1 MSTAVEP
8 AARAPSPDPSA
19 PPEHD
24 ALHDPATRRLLEGPL
39 AWGVLRFGVP
49 LVIGMALY
57 TTFNLVDMF
66 MISRLEDAAA
76 ALAALGICDMIAAIP
91 AIISNGLSTGTVAII
106 TRRAGEGDRRGV
118 SAAAWQSLVLVGVCS
133 VVFGLAGIFG
143 SAFVVHDVMQAK
155 GEVAVLATSY
165 LEVAIGGAFSI
176 FFLLQLTA
184 ILRAL
189 GRPKSAAA
197 LLVGGNLINVVLDVF
212 LIYGQGPHPELFA
225 WARPIAVALDVPRL
239 GMMGAIWATVIGRTI
254 PVLVGFVVLARCL
267 RGTGFGLHVLRP
279 NRPLLVQLV
288 RVGWPSS
295 AQLVVRIGAILV
307 FLAVVASSFTTDADA
322 SVLTAY
328 SVCLRVETLVLFLG
342 MGWGAAASSYVG
354 TNLGARQPARAQRA
368 GWLAALYNAVLAAAL
383 AGLFITYAAPII
395 GFFEDAPAVLAA
407 GETYLR
413 WVAPS
418 YVVVAIGV
426 VLSQAM
432 TGSGAT
438 MTSLVL
444 DASVL
449 ALAVIPAAL
458 VVTKVFDAPPE
469 GLWLTIALG
478 NAVIAIVFAV
488 TYAKGRF
495 LERRV

>member
-1 MSTAVEP
+1 MTSAALATA
-8 AARAPSPDPSA
+8 APKPPDP
-19 PPEHD
+19 
-24 ALHDPATRRLLEGPL
+24 LHDPATRRLLEGSL
-39 AWGVLRFGVP
+39 AWGVLRFGLP
-49 LVIGMALY
+49 LVVGMALY

-66 MISRLEDAAA
+66 MISRLEDAAT

-106 TRRAGEGDRRGV
+106 ARRAGEGDQAGV
-118 SAAAWQSLVLVGVCS
+118 SRAAWQSLVLVGIIS
-133 VVFGLAGIFG
+133 ISFGVAGSFG
-143 SAFVVHDVMQAK
+143 SAFVVRDVMQAK
-155 GEVAVLATSY
+155 GAVAVLATSY

-189 GRPKSAAA
+189 GRSKSAAV
-197 LLVGGNLINVVLDVF
+197 LLVSGNVLNVVLNTF
-212 LIYGQGPHPELFA
+212 LIYGQGPHPDAFA
-225 WARPIAVALDVPRL
+225 WAKPLADLVGAPRL
-239 GMMGAIWATVIGRTI
+239 GMMGAIWATVIGRTV
-254 PVLVGFVVLARCL
+254 PVLVGLWLLARRL
-267 RGTGFGLHVLRP
+267 SGAGFSAHLLRP
-279 NRPLLVQLV
+279 QKELLVQLV

-307 FLAVVASSFTTDADA
+307 FLGLVSSSFTTETDA

-354 TNLGARQPARAQRA
+354 TNLGARQLARAKNA
-368 GWLAALYNAVLAAAL
+368 GWVAAAYNALL
-383 AGLFITYAAPII
+383 GAGLAWVFITYAAPIL
-395 GFFEDAPAVLAA
+395 GFFEDGPAVIAA

-449 ALAVIPAAL
+449 LVAVIPAAV
-458 VVTKVFDAPPE
+458 VVTKVLGAPPE
-469 GLWLTIALG
+469 ALWLTIAAG
-478 NAVIAIVFAV
+478 NAIIALVFAAA
-488 TYAKGRF
+488 YANGKF
-495 LERRV
+495 LQKRL